1 MRVIIT
7 GGGTGG
13 HVYPALAII
22 EELKDKEPSLDVLY
36 VGTERGIESRIVRD
50 KGINFET
57 LEVEGLNRK
66 LGLDTIKRVFKLMG
80 SLIRARALLK
90 QYKPDFVIGTGGY
103 VSFPVLYMAAKKKIP
118 VFIHEQNAYPGVANK
133 ALSKWANKMFISFP
147 DSLDHLN
154 ISKDRVVLS
163 GNPVRKQFDH
173 LDRKDCRKAVGIDA
187 GTKLILGFGGSGG
200 ARKINDLVIELAKT
214 LGKRQD
220 IRVIHATGVRYYE
233 EVSQREDLPDNL
245 VILEYIDDMP
255 TVMGASDLIIGRSGA
270 ITLAEISTLGLP
282 SILMPSPNVANDHQ
296 MKNAK
301 SFEKADAAMIVKE
314 NGDDLSKK
322 ILNIIRLLD
331 DDEKLKKMGNNSNR
345 VLLHN
350 AAHIIVDEIL
360 KQIR

>member
-1 MRVIIT
+1 MRVIVT

-13 HVYPALAII
+13 HVYPALSII
-22 EELKDKEPSLDVLY
+22 EELKDKEPSLDVIY
-36 VGTERGIESRIVRD
+36 VGTERGIESRIVKD
-50 KGINFET
+50 KGIKFET

-80 SLIRARALLK
+80 SLVRANALLK
-90 QYKPDFVIGTGGY
+90 QYRPDFVIGTGGY

-133 ALSKWANKMFISFP
+133 ILSRWARLMFISFP
-147 DSLDHLN
+147 DSMDYLN
-154 ISKDRVVLS
+154 IPKERLVLS
-163 GNPVRKQFDH
+163 GNPVRKQFN
-173 LDRKDCRKAVGIDA
+173 LMEREDCRKAVGIED
-187 GTKLILGFGGSGG
+187 GTKLIVGFGGSGG

-214 LGKRQD
+214 LGTRKD
-220 IRVIHATGVRYYE
+220 IRVIHATGVRYYK
-233 EVSQREDLPDNL
+233 EVSKRDDLPDNL
-245 VILEYIDDMP
+245 VVLEYIDDMP

-296 MKNAK
+296 MENAK
-301 SFEKADAAMIVKE
+301 SFEKAGAAMIVKE
-314 NGDDLSKK
+314 NGDDLSDK
-322 ILNIIRLLD
+322 ILKIIRLVD
-331 DDEKLKKMGNNSNR
+331 DDEKLKKMGKNSNR

-360 KQIR
+360 KQIK